1 MTPEQI
7 DSLVAEGE
15 SETLEFKSSTGRR
28 REAAKTMCAMLNAR
42 GGYVLFGVTPEGE
55 AVGVQTGDRTVENV
69 AAEIQRIEPPVFPEV
84 ERVRIHDNRE
94 VIAVR
99 VSRGP
104 ARPYVYRGAAY
115 RRVGN
120 TTLTLSPD
128 EYNRMLF
135 ERMHKEQRWE
145 NQPAAGWGIEDL
157 DVDEIRAVA
166 AEAVRRGRLTEPGS
180 REPAEL
186 LRGMDLY
193 RNGVLWRAAAV
204 LFGAPDR
211 VEFEMPQCKLRVA
224 RFRGTD
230 RMEFSDNRQFYGNAF
245 TLLEKAEAFLRDT
258 LPIAAR
264 FERDRFDRIDLPLY
278 PPPATREAIA
288 NALCHRDYSIGGG
301 SVGVAVYDDRLEVT
315 STGRLPFGLTPAK
328 LFEPHESL
336 PWNPMIARTFYRRGI
351 IEEWG
356 RGTLKMAEETTAAG
370 LPPLKIEDKGG
381 CVTVRFR
388 HSRHS
393 RPLTPRRG
401 EEYLTE
407 QPLATLRPRS
417 GYSKDGGDEEYLTK
431 QQRAILEILEGSD
444 RALALREI
452 RSELASPTE
461 DWRLSKDLRVLKGR
475 RLAVLTGRGRG
486 ARWKPA

>member
-42 GGYVLFGVTPEGE
+42 GGYVLFGVTPEGK

-69 AAEIQRIEPPVFPEV
+69 AAEIQRIEPPVFPGV
-84 ERVRIHDNRE
+84 ERVRINDNRE

-99 VSRGP
+99 VSPGP
-104 ARPYVYRGAAY
+104 VKPYVYRGAAY

-135 ERMHKEQRWE
+135 ERMHNEQRWE

-186 LRGMDLY
+186 LRGMGLY

-224 RFRGTD
+224 RFQG
-230 RMEFSDNRQFYGNAF
+230 NRPYGVLGQPAV
-245 TLLEKAEAFLRDT
+245 LRQR
-258 LPIAAR
+258 LHPAR
-264 FERDRFDRIDLPLY
+264 K
-278 PPPATREAIA
+278 
-288 NALCHRDYSIGGG
+288 GG
-301 SVGVAVYDDRLEVT
+301 SLPARHPSHRGPVRAGPLRADRPAPLPASGDAGGDRE
-315 STGRLPFGLTPAK
+315 RLVPPRL
-328 LFEPHESL
+328 LD
-336 PWNPMIARTFYRRGI
+336 RRGL
-351 IEEWG
+351 
-356 RGTLKMAEETTAAG
+356 RG
-370 LPPLKIEDKGG
+370 
-381 CVTVRFR
+381 
-388 HSRHS
+388 
-393 RPLTPRRG
+393 
-401 EEYLTE
+401 
-407 QPLATLRPRS
+407 RS
-417 GYSKDGGDEEYLTK
+417 GL
-431 QQRAILEILEGSD
+431 
-444 RALALREI
+444 
-452 RSELASPTE
+452 
-461 DWRLSKDLRVLKGR
+461 
-475 RLAVLTGRGRG
+475 
-486 ARWKPA
+486 

>member
-42 GGYVLFGVTPEGE
+42 GGYVLFGVTPEGK

-69 AAEIQRIEPPVFPEV
+69 AAEIQRIEPPVFPGV
-84 ERVRIHDNRE
+84 ERVRINDNRE

-99 VSRGP
+99 VSPGP
-104 ARPYVYRGAAY
+104 VKPYVYRGAAY

-135 ERMHKEQRWE
+135 ERMHNEQRWE

-186 LRGMDLY
+186 LRGMGLY

-264 FERDRFDRIDLPLY
+264 FERDRFERIDLPLY

-370 LPPLKIEDKGG
+370 LPPLEIEDKGG

-388 HSRHS
+388 HSRPPPPRQS
-393 RPLTPRRG
+393 EKYRP
-401 EEYLTE
+401 E
-407 QPLATLRPRS
+407 QPLATLHPRS